1 MRIFVSSLDVPIGY
15 STPVFPSLFW
25 PLGPLRHRFNQ
36 LYLYYSFDIWKFT
49 VYWAMIFFASSYLV
63 AGLTAC
69 ANMNLKRRRE
79 FAVIPQM
86 NRAISARLIFIVVAY
101 LAVGTTRG
109 FLSGAIVGLLLQA
122 IYRAGALSMSTWIPF
137 CWGCA
142 QILYHI
148 SSSYSTSS
156 LLM

>member
-1 MRIFVSSLDVPIGY
+1 
-15 STPVFPSLFW
+15 
-25 PLGPLRHRFNQ
+25 
-36 LYLYYSFDIWKFT
+36 
-49 VYWAMIFFASSYLV
+49 MIFFSV
-63 AGLTAC
+63 AYFAVGVTAC

-79 FAVIPQM
+79 YYVVPQM
-86 NRAISARLIFIVVAY
+86 TRSIVFRLFLVVIGY
-101 LAVGTTRG
+101 LLVGAAQG